1 MQTKTPKQMKI
12 FGIPGTS
19 FSPRRAIGIDVLK
32 RKVAKATG
40 IPLTKQGIERKIG
53 RTLIKGVDK
62 IIGR

>member
-1 MQTKTPKQMKI
+1 MKI
-12 FGIPGTS
+12 FGILGTS

-32 RKVAKATG
+32 PKVAKATG
-40 IPLTKQGIERKIG
+40 ISLTKQGIERKIG

>member
-1 MQTKTPKQMKI
+1 MKI
-12 FGIPGTS
+12 LGIPGTS

>member
-1 MQTKTPKQMKI
+1 MKI

-19 FSPRRAIGIDVLK
+19 FSTRRAIGIDVLK

-53 RTLIKGVDK
+53 KTLIKGFDK

>member
-1 MQTKTPKQMKI
+1 MKI

-40 IPLTKQGIERKIG
+40 VPLTKQGIERKIG
-53 RTLIKGVDK
+53 RILIKGVDK